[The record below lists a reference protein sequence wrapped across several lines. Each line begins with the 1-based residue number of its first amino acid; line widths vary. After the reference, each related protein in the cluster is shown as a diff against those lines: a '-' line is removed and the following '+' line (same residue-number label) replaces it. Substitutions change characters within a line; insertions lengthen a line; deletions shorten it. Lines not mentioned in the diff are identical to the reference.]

1 MVIFLTFIFTH
12 SLVKQKFNKLQLEV
26 FSLTDYEKIEFLIK
40 EKKIL
45 KLQSQF
51 SLFR

>member
-40 EKKIL
+40 EKK
-45 KLQSQF
+45 KY
-51 SLFR
+51 